1 MSNKKPLVISIE
13 LSQLNGSVAARR
25 GNGEIVEIS
34 VMQGDRNKD
43 AVMPA
48 LEKAV
53 TTVGGNP
60 NEIDTIF
67 ISVGPGSFT
76 GLRVAVATTKML
88 SYTTGATIIPIKTA
102 LGVVCADKEHVLKSI
117 VISAIKKENFWLS
130 VVTKNP
136 KWSCEGRLVNVS
148 QLPLYIEQN
157 TVLYCDSFL
166 TNEITKV
173 CNEAGVKLRETQTTA
188 TSIMAVGSTFGE
200 KNHIDPTLL
209 LPLYP
214 REPEAVRMWKEAR
227 SSLIE

>member
-13 LSQLNGSVAARR
+13 LSQHKGSVAARL
-25 GNGEIVEIS
+25 GNGEIVEIA
-34 VMQGDRNKD
+34 VMQGDRKKD
-43 AVMPA
+43 AMMPA
-48 LEKAV
+48 LEKSV

-67 ISVGPGSFT
+67 VSIGPGSFT

-102 LGVVCADKEHVLKSI
+102 LGVVCADKEHVPKSI
-117 VISAIKKENFWLS
+117 VVSAIKKENFWLS

-136 KWSCEGRLVNVS
+136 KWNCEGGLVNAS

-157 TVLYCDSFL
+157 TVLYCDSLL
-166 TNEITKV
+166 TDEITKMCTEV
-173 CNEAGVKLRETQTTA
+173 GVTLREMQSTA
-188 TSIMAVGSTFGE
+188 TSIMAVGSTLGD
-200 KNHIDPTLL
+200 KNHIDPALL

-227 SSLIE
+227 SSTTE